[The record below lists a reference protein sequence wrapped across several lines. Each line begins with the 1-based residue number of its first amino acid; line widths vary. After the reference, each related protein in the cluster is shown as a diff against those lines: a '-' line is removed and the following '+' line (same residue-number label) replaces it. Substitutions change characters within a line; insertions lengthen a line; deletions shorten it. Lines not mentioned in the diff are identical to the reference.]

1 MIMVMDIMVVIV
13 IITMAMMRFHMCVIP
28 VGGRPSDEASQG
40 VEQRDATA
48 HSCLRSRARRL
59 IDSIG

>member
-13 IITMAMMRFHMCVIP
+13 VITMAMMRFNMCVIP

-40 VEQRDATA
+40 AEQRDATA
-48 HSCLRSRARRL
+48 QAGACPSDR
-59 IDSIG
+59 